1 MSNVASLN
9 LCKELYELSGWNKPT
24 DGSLPRFYYA
34 GNGEVYGAESWNHE
48 DFDCPAYDL
57 GYLLR
62 KLPLTD
68 DIGSYIELYKLS
80 VNGSVRYVV
89 FTRPNA
95 TPFNS
100 EADTPEDATAK
111 LAIELFKQNVLT
123 KEQPHE

>member
-9 LCKELYELSGWNKPT
+9 LCKELYELSGWNGTEKCWAT
-24 DGSLPRFYYA
+24 DGDSNYLSNYPNA
-34 GNGEVYGAESWNHE
+34 NLGHE
-48 DFDCPAYDL
+48 EALVAYAYDL

-68 DIGSYIELYKLS
+68 DIGSYIELRKVS

-100 EADTPEDATAK
+100 GGETAEDAACK
-111 LAIELFKQNVLT
+111 LTIELFKQNVLT